1 MVGKRSLWQVKLDRV
16 SRMASKMSTAFMA
29 ESPGADQETMT
40 QAIENVMT
48 HGPCNDTWIRC
59 HERLA
64 GTLAVAVGRV
74 AAIHFDV
81 AACPTDVA
89 ACPTRETAGR

>member
-1 MVGKRSLWQVKLDRV
+1 MV
-16 SRMASKMSTAFMA
+16 
-29 ESPGADQETMT
+29 

-59 HERLA
+59 HERVIGTYGLA
-64 GTLAVAVGRV
+64 AAVGRV

-89 ACPTRETAGR
+89 ACPTDVAACPTRETAGR

>member
-1 MVGKRSLWQVKLDRV
+1 
-16 SRMASKMSTAFMA
+16 
-29 ESPGADQETMT
+29 MT

-59 HERLA
+59 HERL
-64 GTLAVAVGRV
+64 GTYGLAVAVGRV

-81 AACPTDVA
+81 AACPTDVEA
-89 ACPTRETAGR
+89 AARQQNLTTGTARPRVTWMDEIGGALVVVNSIEVDGKGR

>member
-1 MVGKRSLWQVKLDRV
+1 MGLATILGFVATS
-16 SRMASKMSTAFMA
+16 AS
-29 ESPGADQETMT
+29 
-40 QAIENVMT
+40 QALV
-48 HGPCNDTWIRC
+48 
-59 HERLA
+59 A
-64 GTLAVAVGRV
+64 GTYGLAVAVGRV